1 MDELGKLQESFE
13 KLVRVSADSRNE
25 LAAIRI
31 QQSNLSRRQSEQEK
45 VQQQI
50 EQERN
55 EYQDKQQGIEV
66 QLSKDN
72 QFFQEKTLKATS
84 GQKQKIDGVEKNT
97 GETQKTLLQ
106 YIHFQCT
113 ANKTTHLKNKRA
125 ILMLRLKAEL
135 KMKNTLECF
144 HITLIESKILIAI

>member
-72 QFFQEKTLKATS
+72 QFFQEKTLKAT
-84 GQKQKIDGVEKNT
+84 KKTE
-97 GETQKTLLQ
+97 GEQTKTLKSSQ
-106 YIHFQCT
+106 FTSRFKAAPRYVDFWEPT
-113 ANKTTHLKNKRA
+113 A
-125 ILMLRLKAEL
+125 
-135 KMKNTLECF
+135 
-144 HITLIESKILIAI
+144 SPSV

>member
-55 EYQDKQQGIEV
+55 EYQEKQQGIEV

-72 QFFQEKTLKATS
+72 QFFQEKTLKP
-84 GQKQKIDGVEKNT
+84 D
-97 GETQKTLLQ
+97 
-106 YIHFQCT
+106 
-113 ANKTTHLKNKRA
+113 RA
-125 ILMLRLKAEL
+125 IKKIAKLKLPLQKPLEL
-135 KMKNTLECF
+135 LE
-144 HITLIESKILIAI
+144 LSPLQ